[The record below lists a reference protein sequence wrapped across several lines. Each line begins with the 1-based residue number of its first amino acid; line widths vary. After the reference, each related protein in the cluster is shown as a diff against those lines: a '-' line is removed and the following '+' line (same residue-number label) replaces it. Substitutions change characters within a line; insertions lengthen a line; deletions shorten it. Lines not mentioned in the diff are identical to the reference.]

1 MLRFNNVS
9 EEEWIHNRLSAT
21 ALIKSCGYK
30 IGTLAV
36 CYSGGVRFMTWP
48 RYWWSFV
55 TFFSPG
61 RRILE

>member
-1 MLRFNNVS
+1 MLLFNNVS
-9 EEEWIHNRLSAT
+9 EEEWDHNRLSAT

-48 RYWWSFV
+48 RD
-55 TFFSPG
+55 
-61 RRILE
+61 